1 VDEALKPTTEQ
12 QDSLHILPLCMIPIN
27 TPALRRACLVKNS
40 RLETAVELFRDKA
53 GVSGQLYV
61 QDLPDFFEETDAE
74 SLPDDMVKIRGLD
87 KMPSFDVYSCR
98 ISLRALGIAVN
109 DEEYLKLSSE
119 RQAILADRM
128 REFTRPLIAQVF
140 GTDVDGLD
148 ENIDLI
154 AMLRNPH
161 QEDTRTNLAKLAREL
176 DVKVM
181 DIPRFVEDYGDIF
194 LSLAYFRDC
203 LDKIAPTVERFIV
216 WLQEMKGAWTIRH
229 DRPKERMIDQVE
241 ADMKEIVRLINLRFD
256 TFDRKTH
263 DFWGNASAEHFKA
276 VRQYITSHH
285 TSVGGVLCG
294 LTMKMDS
301 WKTRFPNKN
310 PGGPQARL
318 EFLIGEILP
327 GLDTIKKLERSAIDL
342 K

>member
-1 VDEALKPTTEQ
+1 MDQSLKPTNEQ
-12 QDSLHILPLCMIPIN
+12 QDSLHILPLCMIPIQ

-61 QDLPDFFEETDAE
+61 RDLPDFFVDTDE
-74 SLPDDMVKIRGLD
+74 KTLMDDMVKIRGLD
-87 KMPSFDVYSCR
+87 TMPSFDVYSCR

-109 DEEYLKLSSE
+109 DEEYLKLSID
-119 RQAILADRM
+119 RQATLADRM
-128 REFTRPLIAQVF
+128 RDFTRPLIAQVF
-140 GTDVDGLD
+140 GQDVDGMD
-148 ENIDLI
+148 DSVDLI
-154 AMLRNPH
+154 DMLRNPH
-161 QEDTRTNLAKLAREL
+161 QEDTRQNLIKLAREL
-176 DVKVM
+176 DVKVL

-203 LDKIAPTVERFIV
+203 LDKIAPVVERFSA
-216 WLQEMKGAWTIRH
+216 WLEEMKGAWTIRN
-229 DRPKERMIDQVE
+229 DRSKERMIESVE
-241 ADMKEIVRLINLRFD
+241 ADMKEIVRLINLRFE
-256 TFDRKTH
+256 TFDRKTA
-263 DFWGNASAEHFKA
+263 DFWNNASAEHFKA
-276 VRQYITSHH
+276 VRKYIISHH

-301 WKTRFPNKN
+301 WETKFPSRN
-310 PGGPQARL
+310 PGGPQARM

-327 GLDTIKKLERSAIDL
+327 GLETIKKLERSAIDL